1 MGSVHPATHL
11 ESLVKSFSFVPPASV
26 PAIIDCVLASS
37 VVSVANLLSFL
48 LQSFTDFGEA
58 HQSNYILCHTSAL
71 CHIIKKDRAQSDV
84 MNQFI
89 STSFIPLLKVID
101 PSNSELLN
109 ETEELVYHLV
119 FETGSWELI
128 GKTLVPFCLSS
139 VCFSIGTISKDDM
152 DADKQSTE
160 SSSEPLGTLPGKTA
174 LQVLTSLLD
183 FSLKSW
189 RGIATSEQK
198 ILKFSSSLD
207 VFIVNLTGKLSNL
220 ALWLLML
227 SAEDRLHAIHLILPI
242 VLRSLNVFSAFK
254 ILEHEPQCSISRAH
268 FLEKMWNCCSS
279 LFQLGHLERRD
290 AYRILSSYFSSFCES
305 DGQEKFAEINIDE
318 EFDFRGNE
326 MLWKQVQIGLV
337 DKDSSVRKMALYIL
351 KSLMNYNSSSFLS
364 RNDQCFSNSLQPAA
378 DAKKV
383 AIMSQDGNTSHD
395 GPTKR
400 KKWAEKEA
408 KSMGIRE
415 VCHLDGICLNGVER
429 WKVFVLLYETLEE
442 YGTHLVEAAWTH
454 QVSLLIQS
462 CPLNND
468 NISTTLSVYYAQ
480 METLD
485 GLLSWLVVLWERGFF
500 HENPQ
505 VRCLIM
511 ESFLDIDWDRY
522 ANLAHKVPR
531 SFILGPL
538 VRGLNDVVHHKDF
551 GLKGIYM
558 SRAIKGASKYF
569 NRFSCGLSVSECLT
583 LAWSLASAAR
593 HESFG
598 RAGLMTLAFFCE
610 QILKA
615 ASSLINIH
623 DLSLEVF
630 LHFLSAFPREFI
642 DVTGPLRCIL
652 QAWIAKISYEDRNIG
667 LIDGRTYLLKN
678 LLYFPSCF
686 IQHRLTSDDT
696 VSFDDDDIDGWLVEA
711 QRWAWLLFLV
721 IRDEQ
726 DLAPIFEFFKSYCDN
741 LCKVD
746 STKWIRMKLLILLL
760 RLNEESQVV
769 WKKLLFHG
777 KPMAGTE
784 LFMGNLDESSV
795 METVKVSKKVTGH
808 FLLLMDEVA
817 SYARLVLPI
826 FWSSSVVK
834 DNPLPSSVRGKLG
847 GPAQRRLAIPTTTAV
862 LHSILAVRT
871 FASIASVCP
880 RIKRDIWDCSVAF
893 SWEFVWKVV
902 KFRPCKSES
911 GSELCLAAYEALA
924 YVLKTLS
931 ANFGSSDF
939 SLLMDYYKSECPNV
953 DGKPLLD
960 HLVLY
965 FLDGI
970 NDLLANGLL
979 TRSRRAVLMDWKW
992 NCLDSL
998 LAIPYSVLE
1007 KGILL
1012 EDAWPFFSDSVLQCI
1027 LADICESLETGG
1039 ENSVLSMLRSV
1050 RLVLS
1055 LLYSRK
1061 VGPIVSS
1068 FHGVNSQ
1075 MMLQLVRSSW
1085 ILHLS
1090 CNKRRVAPIAAL
1102 LSAVLHESVFR
1113 DLTMHEMDGE
1123 KKGPLKWFIEN
1134 LLDEGTKSPRTMR
1147 LSALHLTGLW
1157 LRHPRTLK
1165 YYIKELKLLSLYG
1178 SVAFDEDFEAE
1189 LSENHEAK
1197 IEFPLLAQSPD
1208 PELTE
1213 VFINTQTYARVSVA
1227 VLFNKL
1233 SHYINGGG
1241 KVEKEDSAAAL
1252 HGGKIF
1258 LLELLDSV
1266 VNDSDL
1272 SKELYKKFSG
1282 VHRRKVRAWQM
1293 ICILSQFVEEDIVG
1307 KVTSNLHICLYRNNL
1322 PVVRQYLET
1331 FAIQIYLKFPILAEE
1346 QLVPIFYDHKMRPQA
1361 LSSYVFIAANVILHS
1376 RELPVQ
1382 MKHLDNLLPPVI
1394 PFLTSHHHSL
1404 RCFTQLLV
1412 YHVLCKLWHAFRA
1425 CKSGVKPLEERCFED
1440 LKLYLAGNVDCMRLR
1455 ASMEGFLEN
1464 FDPVASATPAGVFN
1478 FRNEV
1483 KYIICF
1489 FDPYFF
1495 YHKTSF
1501 DFADL
1506 YP

>member
-1 MGSVHPATHL
+1 MEDSASMAAGPPATHL
-11 ESLVKSFSFVPPASV
+11 ESLMKSFSFVPPASV
-26 PAIIDCVLASS
+26 PAIIECVLASS
-37 VVSVANLLSFL
+37 VVSVAKLFSFL
-48 LQSFTDFGEA
+48 LQSFTDFG
-58 HQSNYILCHTSAL
+58 
-71 CHIIKKDRAQSDV
+71 
-84 MNQFI
+84 
-89 STSFIPLLKVID
+89 
-101 PSNSELLN
+101 

-119 FETGSWELI
+119 FETGSWELM

-139 VCFSIGTISKDDM
+139 VGFSIGTISKDDM

-198 ILKFSSSLD
+198 ILKISSSLD
-207 VFIVNLTGKLSNL
+207 VFIVNLTGQLSNL
-220 ALWLLML
+220 ALWLLKL

-242 VLRSLNVFSAFK
+242 VLRSLNVLSAFK
-254 ILEHEPQCSISRAH
+254 VLEHEPQCSISRAH

-290 AYRILSSYFSSFCES
+290 AYRILSSYFSSFYES
-305 DGQEKFAEINIDE
+305 DGHEKFAEINIDE
-318 EFDFRGNE
+318 EFDLRGNE

-337 DKDSSVRKMALYIL
+337 DRDSSVRKMALYIL
-351 KSLMNYNSSSFLS
+351 KSLMNYNSSSLLS
-364 RNDQCFSNSLQPAA
+364 RNDQCFSNSLQSAA

-383 AIMSQDGNTSHD
+383 AIMSQDRNTSHD
-395 GPTKR
+395 GLTKR
-400 KKWAEKEA
+400 EKWAEKEA

-454 QVSLLIQS
+454 QVSLLFQS

-468 NISTTLSVYYAQ
+468 KISTTLSVYYAQ

-511 ESFLDIDWDRY
+511 ESFLDIDWDMY
-522 ANLAHKVPR
+522 ANLAQKVPR

-569 NRFSCGLSVSECLT
+569 NRLSCGLSVSECLT
-583 LAWSLASAAR
+583 LAWSLASAAKQ
-593 HESFG
+593 ESFG
-598 RAGLMTLAFFCE
+598 RAGLMTLAFCISSTSCHSNANERNEKKCSSTSCVVEQVDSTSNNAVHCSAVELLDAFKILITRSKQHYNPNYRLQVCE

-615 ASSLINIH
+615 ASLLINIH

-667 LIDGRTYLLKN
+667 LIDSRTYLLKN
-678 LLYFPSCF
+678 ILYFPSCF
-686 IQHRLTSDDT
+686 IQHRFTYDDS
-696 VSFDDDDIDGWLVEA
+696 VSFDDDDIEGWLVEA

-726 DLAPIFEFFKSYCDN
+726 DLVPMFEFFKSYCDN

-746 STKWIRMKLLILLL
+746 STKWIRIKLLILLL

-795 METVKVSKKVTGH
+795 MAAVKVSKKVTGH
-808 FLLLMDEVA
+808 FLLLMDEVV

-834 DNPLPSSVRGKLG
+834 DIPLPSSVRGKLG

-862 LHSILAVRT
+862 LQSILAVRT

-880 RIKRDIWDCSVAF
+880 RIKRDIRDCSLTF
-893 SWEFVWKVV
+893 SWEFVWK
-902 KFRPCKSES
+902 S

-939 SLLMDYYKSECPNV
+939 SLLMDYYMSECPNIE
-953 DGKPLLD
+953 KPLLD

-965 FLDGI
+965 FLNGI

-998 LAIPYSVLE
+998 LAIPYNVLE

-1012 EDAWPFFSDSVLQCI
+1012 EDEWPFFSDSVLQCI

-1050 RLVLS
+1050 RLVLC

-1075 MMLQLVRSSW
+1075 MMLQLVKSSW

-1197 IEFPLLAQSPD
+1197 IEFSLLAQSPD

-1213 VFINTQTYARVSVA
+1213 YFKLNYILLLPLILVDDSLFVFT
-1227 VLFNKL
+1227 LPLL
-1233 SHYINGGG
+1233 SIDDL
-1241 KVEKEDSAAAL
+1241 KMFIIFEFV
-1252 HGGKIF
+1252 KI
-1258 LLELLDSV
+1258 LL
-1266 VNDSDL
+1266 
-1272 SKELYKKFSG
+1272 
-1282 VHRRKVRAWQM
+1282 KVRIVKM
-1293 ICILSQFVEEDIVG
+1293 GDFIFESYSFILFKIKMGSYIKIGGEITIL
-1307 KVTSNLHICLYRNNL
+1307 KKKWNLI
-1322 PVVRQYLET
+1322 
-1331 FAIQIYLKFPILAEE
+1331 
-1346 QLVPIFYDHKMRPQA
+1346 
-1361 LSSYVFIAANVILHS
+1361 
-1376 RELPVQ
+1376 
-1382 MKHLDNLLPPVI
+1382 
-1394 PFLTSHHHSL
+1394 
-1404 RCFTQLLV
+1404 
-1412 YHVLCKLWHAFRA
+1412 
-1425 CKSGVKPLEERCFED
+1425 
-1440 LKLYLAGNVDCMRLR
+1440 
-1455 ASMEGFLEN
+1455 
-1464 FDPVASATPAGVFN
+1464 FN
-1478 FRNEV
+1478 F
-1483 KYIICF
+1483 
-1489 FDPYFF
+1489 
-1495 YHKTSF
+1495 
-1501 DFADL
+1501 
-1506 YP
+1506 

>member
-1 MGSVHPATHL
+1 
-11 ESLVKSFSFVPPASV
+11 
-26 PAIIDCVLASS
+26 
-37 VVSVANLLSFL
+37 
-48 LQSFTDFGEA
+48 
-58 HQSNYILCHTSAL
+58 
-71 CHIIKKDRAQSDV
+71 
-84 MNQFI
+84 
-89 STSFIPLLKVID
+89 
-101 PSNSELLN
+101 
-109 ETEELVYHLV
+109 
-119 FETGSWELI
+119 
-128 GKTLVPFCLSS
+128 
-139 VCFSIGTISKDDM
+139 M

-598 RAGLMTLAFFCE
+598 RAGLMTLAFCISSTSCHSNANERNEKKCSSANCVVEQFDSTSNNDVHCSAVELLDAFKILISRTKQHYNPNYRLQVCE